1 MSNKS
6 FADKRIKVGISKSDP
21 TQRKD
26 NLYSTGVPEPFL
38 VEYYA
43 LVEEYEEI
51 EKIVHKKLSGL
62 RPNKQREFFIC
73 SIEKAIVTIRDC
85 AEINYERIFYKTD
98 KQLKEEQ
105 KELER
110 QKEIEKN
117 IIIQEH
123 ERARKER
130 EAKAEREKTMFKDT
144 FDLDLDFKT
153 DNVMRWQGNLVL
165 IDW

>member
-1 MSNKS
+1 MNGFIYIMSNKS

-73 SIEKAIVTIRDC
+73 SIEKAIVTISDC

-98 KQLKEEQ
+98 KPLKEEQ

-123 ERARKER
+123 ARARKER
-130 EAKAEREKTMFKDT
+130 EAKA
-144 FDLDLDFKT
+144 
-153 DNVMRWQGNLVL
+153 
-165 IDW
+165 

>member
-62 RPNKQREFFIC
+62 RPNKQR
-73 SIEKAIVTIRDC
+73 
-85 AEINYERIFYKTD
+85 
-98 KQLKEEQ
+98 
-105 KELER
+105 
-110 QKEIEKN
+110 
-117 IIIQEH
+117 
-123 ERARKER
+123 
-130 EAKAEREKTMFKDT
+130 
-144 FDLDLDFKT
+144 
-153 DNVMRWQGNLVL
+153 
-165 IDW
+165 